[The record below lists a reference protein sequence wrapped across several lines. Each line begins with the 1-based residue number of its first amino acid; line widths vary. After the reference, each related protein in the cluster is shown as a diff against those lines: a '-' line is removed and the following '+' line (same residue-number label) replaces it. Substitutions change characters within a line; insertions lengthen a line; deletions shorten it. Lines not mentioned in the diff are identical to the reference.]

1 LSASECLAASRA
13 EAIEEH
19 VVDTPRDYYAI
30 LGVRRDATGEEI
42 KRAYRKLARQLHP
55 DVNPDAGAQERFKE
69 ITAAYEVLTD
79 PEKRRI
85 VDLGGDPLSQ
95 GVPGGAGTNPFAG
108 FGGFGDV
115 FEAFFGGATS
125 GRGRRSR
132 VRAGSDALL
141 QIDLTLLDMAFGVRR
156 DLAVDTAVVCGTCSG
171 SGCAPGTSPRTC
183 QSCGGTGEIQSVQR
197 SLLGQ
202 VMTTRPCVA
211 CGGTGQQI
219 LSPCR
224 SCGSEGRVRA
234 RRTIT
239 VDVPAG
245 IEDGMRIRLTGQGE
259 VGPGGGPAGDLYVEV
274 RELPHE
280 TFTRE
285 GADLHC
291 NVTLPMTAAALGTTL
306 VLQTLDSEEKIEI
319 RPGTQPG
326 SVLSFRGKGVP
337 RLRSSARG
345 DLFVHVQ
352 VRTPTRLDDTQ
363 EQLLRELASVR
374 NEDVGAN
381 GSRPGLFSKM
391 RDAFGR

>member
-1 LSASECLAASRA
+1 VAD
-13 EAIEEH
+13 I
-19 VVDTPRDYYAI
+19 PRDYYAI

-42 KRAYRKLARQLHP
+42 KRAYRKLARELHP
-55 DVNPDAGAQERFKE
+55 DVNPDAKAQERFKE
-69 ITAAYEVLTD
+69 VTAAYEVLTD

-95 GVPGGAGTNPFAG
+95 GVPGGAGSNPFAG

-115 FEAFFGGATS
+115 FEAFFGSAAS

-132 VRAGSDALL
+132 VRPGSDALL
-141 QIDLTLLDMAFGVRR
+141 QIDLTLPEMAFGVRR
-156 DLAVDTAVVCGTCSG
+156 ELAVDTAIVCGTCSG
-171 SGCAPGTSPRTC
+171 NGCAPGTSPQTC
-183 QSCGGTGEIQSVQR
+183 PSCGGTGEIQSVQR

-202 VMTTRPCVA
+202 VMTSRPCVA
-211 CGGTGQQI
+211 CAGTGQQI
-219 LSPCR
+219 TSPCR
-224 SCGSEGRVRA
+224 TCGSEGRVRA
-234 RRTIT
+234 RRTIS

-280 TFTRE
+280 TFTRD

-319 RPGTQPG
+319 RPGTQSG
-326 SVLSFRGKGVP
+326 SVLNFRSKGVP

-352 VRTPTRLDDTQ
+352 VRTPTRLDDAQ
-363 EQLLRELASVR
+363 EQLLRDLANLR
-374 NEDVGAN
+374 NEDVSGN

-391 RDAFGR
+391 RDAFGGR